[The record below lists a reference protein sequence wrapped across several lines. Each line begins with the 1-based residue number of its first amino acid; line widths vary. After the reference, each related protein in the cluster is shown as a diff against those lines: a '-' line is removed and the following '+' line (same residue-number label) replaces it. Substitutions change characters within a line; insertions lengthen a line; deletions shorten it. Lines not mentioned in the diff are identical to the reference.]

1 MATGEVFILHYALET
16 AWQEAVISALIE
28 HVLLA
33 ALVYSFWFW
42 VKFGSVEDEGLTA
55 KLFSPLAS
63 LLAITILWKCASS
76 VFIMLFSQQA
86 FPAFDS
92 IMLVKTLYGFLLFLI
107 FFFTYLYDNYRVFSL
122 NRKEEEKQLE
132 LKATRAELRF
142 LRSQLNPHFLYN
154 SLNSIAALSKFD
166 GDKAHDTVL
175 KLSDYLRYT
184 LKSVKVLSIPLSKE
198 LEANNLYLELEQVR
212 YEDKLRVE
220 KSISFENDIKVPSMI
235 TQPLIE
241 NAIKYGV
248 EENNSEVILKI
259 NLEQIEEFILFIV
272 ENNFDGSQKHGEA
285 ANGLEVV
292 QQYEALKPDLILL
305 DVQMPKLT
313 GFEALELIKG
323 DVKVIFTTAF
333 DQYALKAF
341 EVNAV
346 DYLQKPFS
354 RDRLLNALSKGN
366 EIPTSKDL
374 ELSPEEIKRL
384 AVKSGG
390 EIQVLQQDEIEAI
403 ESADDYVIIHAR
415 NKQFVVKQTMNYFE
429 KGLPED
435 RFYRIHRT
443 AIVKADFI
451 DKLEPKGKETYQCIT
466 KNGQCLSVSK
476 TGFKKLKTRLT
487 W

>member
-1 MATGEVFILHYALET
+1 MKILIADDESLARKLLVSYLETEEVFD
-16 AWQEAVISALIE
+16 V
-28 HVLLA
+28 V
-33 ALVYSFWFW
+33 
-42 VKFGSVEDEGLTA
+42 
-55 KLFSPLAS
+55 
-63 LLAITILWKCASS
+63 
-76 VFIMLFSQQA
+76 
-86 FPAFDS
+86 
-92 IMLVKTLYGFLLFLI
+92 
-107 FFFTYLYDNYRVFSL
+107 
-122 NRKEEEKQLE
+122 
-132 LKATRAELRF
+132 
-142 LRSQLNPHFLYN
+142 
-154 SLNSIAALSKFD
+154 
-166 GDKAHDTVL
+166 
-175 KLSDYLRYT
+175 
-184 LKSVKVLSIPLSKE
+184 
-198 LEANNLYLELEQVR
+198 
-212 YEDKLRVE
+212 
-220 KSISFENDIKVPSMI
+220 
-235 TQPLIE
+235 
-241 NAIKYGV
+241 
-248 EENNSEVILKI
+248 
-259 NLEQIEEFILFIV
+259 
-272 ENNFDGSQKHGEA
+272 GEA

-374 ELSPEEIKRL
+374 DLSPEEIKRL

-390 EIQVLQQDEIEAI
+390 EIQVLQQDEVEAI

-415 NKQFVVKQTMNYFE
+415 NKQFVVKKTMNYFE

-443 AIVKADFI
+443 AIVNADFI
-451 DKLEPKGKETYQCIT
+451 DKFEPKGKETYQCIT

>member
-1 MATGEVFILHYALET
+1 MKILIADDESLARKLLVSYLETEEVFD
-16 AWQEAVISALIE
+16 V
-28 HVLLA
+28 V
-33 ALVYSFWFW
+33 
-42 VKFGSVEDEGLTA
+42 
-55 KLFSPLAS
+55 
-63 LLAITILWKCASS
+63 
-76 VFIMLFSQQA
+76 
-86 FPAFDS
+86 
-92 IMLVKTLYGFLLFLI
+92 
-107 FFFTYLYDNYRVFSL
+107 
-122 NRKEEEKQLE
+122 
-132 LKATRAELRF
+132 
-142 LRSQLNPHFLYN
+142 
-154 SLNSIAALSKFD
+154 
-166 GDKAHDTVL
+166 
-175 KLSDYLRYT
+175 
-184 LKSVKVLSIPLSKE
+184 
-198 LEANNLYLELEQVR
+198 
-212 YEDKLRVE
+212 
-220 KSISFENDIKVPSMI
+220 
-235 TQPLIE
+235 
-241 NAIKYGV
+241 
-248 EENNSEVILKI
+248 
-259 NLEQIEEFILFIV
+259 
-272 ENNFDGSQKHGEA
+272 GEA

-374 ELSPEEIKRL
+374 DLSPEEIKRL

-390 EIQVLQQDEIEAI
+390 EIQVLQQDEVEAI
-403 ESADDYVIIHAR
+403 ESADDYVIIHDR

-443 AIVKADFI
+443 AIVNADFI
-451 DKLEPKGKETYQCIT
+451 DKLEPKGKETYQCLT